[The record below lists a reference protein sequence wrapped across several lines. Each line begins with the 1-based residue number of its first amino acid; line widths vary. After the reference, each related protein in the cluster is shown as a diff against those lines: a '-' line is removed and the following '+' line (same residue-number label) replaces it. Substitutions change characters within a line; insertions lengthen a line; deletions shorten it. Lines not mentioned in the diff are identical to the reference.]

1 MQAPSSEEVCLSMI
15 QRELALLNQKVTKLG
30 TINSFLMRMQ
40 NERKEEHG
48 PSLSSSISITLDTL
62 NSLLIV
68 LYVLLLHVS

>member
-1 MQAPSSEEVCLSMI
+1 MQSPSSEEVCLSMI

>member
-1 MQAPSSEEVCLSMI
+1 MQSPSSEEVCLSMI

-68 LYVLLLHVS
+68 LYVLLLRVP

>member
-1 MQAPSSEEVCLSMI
+1 MQSSSSEEVCLSMI

-30 TINSFLMRMQ
+30 TINSFFMRIQ
-40 NERKEEHG
+40 NERKEEYS

-68 LYVLLLHVS
+68 LYVLLLRVP

>member
-1 MQAPSSEEVCLSMI
+1 MI

>member
-1 MQAPSSEEVCLSMI
+1 MQSLSSDDVCLSMI

-40 NERKEEHG
+40 NERKEERG
-48 PSLSSSISITLDTL
+48 SALPSNISITLDTL

-68 LYVLLLHVS
+68 L

>member
-1 MQAPSSEEVCLSMI
+1 MQSPSSEEVCLSMI

-48 PSLSSSISITLDTL
+48 SSLSSSISITLDTL